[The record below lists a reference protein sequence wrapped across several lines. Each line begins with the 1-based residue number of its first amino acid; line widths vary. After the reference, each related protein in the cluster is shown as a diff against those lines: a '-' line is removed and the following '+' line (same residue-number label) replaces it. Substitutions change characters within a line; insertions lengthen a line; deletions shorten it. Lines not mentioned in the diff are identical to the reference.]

1 MRDFSTFEFTSEG
14 FPARTVYTKGT
25 GPAVV
30 LLHELPGMIPECVDL
45 GRRIAE
51 AGFTVYM
58 PLLFDQPDRPL
69 SVGKD
74 IGLSGSSLYQS

>member
-1 MRDFSTFEFTSEG
+1 MVPEAMLLNVIDPCDRMKDFFTFEFADEG
-14 FPARTVYTKGT
+14 FPARKVYVKGN

-45 GRRIAE
+45 GRSIAA

-58 PLLFDQPDRPL
+58 PLRLHAL
-69 SVGKD
+69 T
-74 IGLSGSSLYQS
+74 L